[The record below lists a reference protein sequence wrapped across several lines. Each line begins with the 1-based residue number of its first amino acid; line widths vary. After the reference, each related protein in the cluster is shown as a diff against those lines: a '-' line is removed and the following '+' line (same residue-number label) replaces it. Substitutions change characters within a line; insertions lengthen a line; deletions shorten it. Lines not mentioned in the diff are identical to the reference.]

1 MNRSRDYFAGFILV
15 ALGVCLILWKLGFL
29 NFKFTF
35 FGVGWF
41 WGIVAI
47 CLVFVAVNSL
57 LQLSFGGVFFPVA
70 IICIIFAK
78 PWHLTA
84 ITPWPVIIAACLLT
98 AGFEHFFPNRSGKG
112 SFLSSRTGYESDS
125 NYAYFSLKMGESA
138 KYFRDESLE
147 EVDLAMSLGS
157 MSVYFDNVSVPNGV
171 IKIHTKTSLGETNL
185 YIPKGWKIVNN
196 IKITAGDCSFKGLP
210 DASDENSVQC
220 FIDGSVFCGD
230 TTIERV

>member
-1 MNRSRDYFAGFILV
+1 MKNTRDYGSGIVLI
-15 ALGVCLILWKLGFL
+15 ALGVCLILWKLGLFA
-29 NFKFTF
+29 FKFTF

-57 LQLSFGGVFFPVA
+57 LQLNFGGVFFPAA

-98 AGFEHFFPNRSGKG
+98 AGFEHFFPNKMGKG
-112 SFLSSRTGYESDS
+112 SFLSRRTGYESDR
-125 NYAYFSLKMGESA
+125 NHAYFSLKMGEST
-138 KYFRDESLE
+138 KYFRNECLE
-147 EVDLAMSLGS
+147 DVDLVMSMGS
-157 MSVYFDNVSVPNGV
+157 MSVYFDNVTVPNGV
-171 IKIHTKTSLGETNL
+171 IKIHTRTSLGETNL
-185 YIPKGWKIVNN
+185 YIPKEWKIINDV
-196 IKITAGDCSFKGLP
+196 KVTAGDCSIEGLP

-220 FIDGSVFCGD
+220 FIDGRVFCGD
-230 TTIERV
+230 TTIERI